1 MKLLQ
6 VDSIEEARAKLLEHV
21 RDKQVETET
30 VSLEEAAG
38 RILARDIVSRE
49 NIPAFY
55 RSTVD
60 GYAVRS
66 KDTAGATE
74 SLPVFLEVIEE
85 VAIGTKAEKAVRP
98 GTCAYVPT
106 GGMIPEGADAMVMVE
121 YSELFDESH
130 VALYASAAYGAS
142 VVVPGEDVKEDG
154 LLLARGTVLS
164 SAQIGALAASG
175 ICEVE
180 VFKSWT
186 VTVLSTGDELVE
198 AAAQPEYGQVRD
210 INGWTI
216 AAQSE
221 ACGMKVVR
229 RALLGDDEELI
240 KSEVRRAMEEGDLL
254 LTSGGSSQGKK
265 DLTEQIF
272 AGAACP
278 GVFTHGL
285 ALKPGKPTI
294 LGYDSGTETVL
305 AGLPGHPAAAL
316 LVFRLLIEWLWREKT
331 GQKPAPC
338 LTAQMETN
346 IAGAPGK
353 TTCLLV
359 ELLPVTAVAGEM
371 PVVGEV
377 SGAGNTPAA
386 GERAGMDGMSGAA
399 YIARPVLGRSGLITT
414 MTRACGYVMIGM
426 NCEGLKKGET
436 VLVHPF

>member
-1 MKLLQ
+1 
-6 VDSIEEARAKLLEHV
+6 
-21 RDKQVETET
+21 
-30 VSLEEAAG
+30 
-38 RILARDIVSRE
+38 
-49 NIPAFY
+49 
-55 RSTVD
+55 
-60 GYAVRS
+60 
-66 KDTAGATE
+66 
-74 SLPVFLEVIEE
+74 
-85 VAIGTKAEKAVRP
+85 
-98 GTCAYVPT
+98 
-106 GGMIPEGADAMVMVE
+106 
-121 YSELFDESH
+121 
-130 VALYASAAYGAS
+130 
-142 VVVPGEDVKEDG
+142 
-154 LLLARGTVLS
+154 
-164 SAQIGALAASG
+164 
-175 ICEVE
+175 
-180 VFKSWT
+180 
-186 VTVLSTGDELVE
+186 
-198 AAAQPEYGQVRD
+198 
-210 INGWTI
+210 
-216 AAQSE
+216 
-221 ACGMKVVR
+221 
-229 RALLGDDEELI
+229 
-240 KSEVRRAMEEGDLL
+240 MEEGDLL

-316 LVFRLLIEWLWREKT
+316 LVFRLLIEWLWRKKT

-359 ELLPVTAVAGEM
+359 ELLPATEAVAGEM
-371 PVVGEV
+371 PAAGEV
-377 SGAGNTPAA
+377 SGA
-386 GERAGMDGMSGAA
+386 SVAA

>member
-142 VVVPGEDVKEDG
+142 VVVPGEDVKEGG
-154 LLLARGTVLS
+154 LLLARGTVLG

-175 ICEVE
+175 ICGVE
-180 VFKSWT
+180 VFKPWT

-198 AAAQPEYGQVRD
+198 AATQPEYGQVRD
-210 INGWTI
+210 L
-216 AAQSE
+216 S
-221 ACGMKVVR
+221 
-229 RALLGDDEELI
+229 LI
-240 KSEVRRAMEEGDLL
+240 H
-254 LTSGGSSQGKK
+254 
-265 DLTEQIF
+265 I
-272 AGAACP
+272 
-278 GVFTHGL
+278 
-285 ALKPGKPTI
+285 
-294 LGYDSGTETVL
+294 
-305 AGLPGHPAAAL
+305 
-316 LVFRLLIEWLWREKT
+316 
-331 GQKPAPC
+331 
-338 LTAQMETN
+338 
-346 IAGAPGK
+346 
-353 TTCLLV
+353 
-359 ELLPVTAVAGEM
+359 
-371 PVVGEV
+371 
-377 SGAGNTPAA
+377 
-386 GERAGMDGMSGAA
+386 
-399 YIARPVLGRSGLITT
+399 
-414 MTRACGYVMIGM
+414 
-426 NCEGLKKGET
+426 
-436 VLVHPF
+436 

>member
-1 MKLLQ
+1 
-6 VDSIEEARAKLLEHV
+6 
-21 RDKQVETET
+21 
-30 VSLEEAAG
+30 
-38 RILARDIVSRE
+38 
-49 NIPAFY
+49 
-55 RSTVD
+55 
-60 GYAVRS
+60 
-66 KDTAGATE
+66 
-74 SLPVFLEVIEE
+74 
-85 VAIGTKAEKAVRP
+85 
-98 GTCAYVPT
+98 
-106 GGMIPEGADAMVMVE
+106 
-121 YSELFDESH
+121 
-130 VALYASAAYGAS
+130 
-142 VVVPGEDVKEDG
+142 
-154 LLLARGTVLS
+154 
-164 SAQIGALAASG
+164 
-175 ICEVE
+175 
-180 VFKSWT
+180 
-186 VTVLSTGDELVE
+186 
-198 AAAQPEYGQVRD
+198 
-210 INGWTI
+210 
-216 AAQSE
+216 
-221 ACGMKVVR
+221 MKVVR

-272 AGAACP
+272 ADAACP

-316 LVFRLLIEWLWREKT
+316 LVFRLLIEWLWREMT